1 MDLVRAMHV
10 CVGSRMVYCALTE
23 LKKKMTVCS

>member
-23 LKKKMTVCS
+23 LKKKMIVCS